1 MKKPDVIE
9 RLLQVSEECIS
20 YHVKAPKRCRCR
32 EKIKAILK
40 ELGVTKKL

>member
-9 RLLQVSEECIS
+9 RLLMVSEACIS
-20 YHVKAPKRCRCR
+20 AHVRAPKRCRCR

-40 ELGVTKKL
+40 ELGVKKV